1 MTDNH
6 GHDHSGHSHD
16 HHSARD
22 MTDKKL
28 SVAVAINIGL
38 TGAQIAGGIFS
49 GSLALIADA
58 LHNFSDAASLLLAV
72 IARRIAK
79 RKPDSK
85 RTYGYQRTETIAALI
100 NLTSLILIG
109 FWLGTEAI
117 IRFIEPQPVE
127 GWTVIIVAGIALV
140 IDAATALLTWKESKT
155 SQNIR
160 AAFLH
165 NIADAL
171 SSVGV
176 IIGGALILVYGW
188 TIVDP
193 IITLVISGYV
203 MLQAVKEFP
212 AVLNLLLDGAPE
224 SLNPEALVHDMKQ
237 LTGIKGVHHVHVR
250 RLDEQRNALEAHI
263 VIDDLKY
270 MEEIKTSLKAFLA
283 NRYDIAHSTL
293 EFETVDCKSNCS

>member
-1 MTDNH
+1 MSDNH
-6 GHDHSGHSHD
+6 GHNHDGHN
-16 HHSARD
+16 HHQAARD
-22 MTDKKL
+22 MTNTKL
-28 SVAVAINIGL
+28 SVAVVINVGL
-38 TGAQIAGGIFS
+38 TVAQIIGGIFS

-85 RTYGYQRTETIAALI
+85 RTYGYQRVETIAALI

-117 IRFIEPQPVE
+117 IRFIEPEPVE
-127 GWTVIIVAGIALV
+127 GWTVIIVAGIALI
-140 IDAATALLTWKESKT
+140 IDAATAALTWKEPKT

-176 IIGGALILVYGW
+176 MIGGALILLYGW

-193 IITLVISGYV
+193 IITLVISAYV

-212 AVLNLLLDGAPE
+212 AVLNLLMDGTPE
-224 SLNPEALVHDMKQ
+224 GINPEAIIHDMQQ
-237 LTGIKGVHHVHVR
+237 LKGVSSVHHVHMR
-250 RLDEQRNALEAHI
+250 RLDEQRNALEAHV
-263 VIDDLKY
+263 VIADLKS
-270 MEEIKTSLKAFLA
+270 MEEVKASLKTLLI
-283 NRYDIAHSTL
+283 NHNIQHSTI
-293 EFETVDCKSNCS
+293 EFETVDCKENCS

>member
-1 MTDNH
+1 MEDHH
-6 GHDHSGHSHD
+6 GHDHSGHN
-16 HHSARD
+16 HHNVRD

-28 SVAVAINIGL
+28 TMAVIINVGL
-38 TGAQIAGGIFS
+38 TFAQIAGGIFS

-79 RKPDSK
+79 RKPDNK
-85 RTYGYQRTETIAALI
+85 RTYGYQRIETVAALI

-109 FWLGTEAI
+109 FWLGTEAV

-127 GWTVIIVAGIALV
+127 GWTVIIVAGIALI

-176 IIGGALILVYGW
+176 IIGGALILLYGW
-188 TIVDP
+188 TIIDP
-193 IITLVISGYV
+193 IITLVISAYV
-203 MLQAVKEFP
+203 MLQAAKEFP

-224 SLNPEALVHDMKQ
+224 SVNADALIHDMRQ
-237 LTGIKGVHHVHVR
+237 LIGIKGVHHVHVR

-263 VIDDLKY
+263 VIDDLKH
-270 MEEIKTSLKAFLA
+270 MEEVKTSLKAFLA

-293 EFETVDCKSNCS
+293 EFETVDCKGNCS

>member
-1 MTDNH
+1 MTENHH
-6 GHDHSGHSHD
+6 GHDHSGHN
-16 HHSARD
+16 HHNVRD

-28 SVAVAINIGL
+28 TMAVIINVGL
-38 TGAQIAGGIFS
+38 TFAQIAGGIFS

-85 RTYGYQRTETIAALI
+85 RTYGYQRIETVAALI

-109 FWLGTEAI
+109 FWLGTEAV

-127 GWTVIIVAGIALV
+127 GWTVIIVAAIALI

-176 IIGGALILVYGW
+176 IIGGALILLYGW

-193 IITLVISGYV
+193 IITLIISAYV
-203 MLQAVKEFP
+203 MLQAAKEFP
-212 AVLNLLLDGAPE
+212 AVINLLLDGAPE
-224 SLNPEALVHDMKQ
+224 NVNAEILVYEMKQ
-237 LTGIKGVHHVHVR
+237 LAGVKGVHHAHVR

-263 VIDDLKY
+263 VIDDLKH
-270 MEEIKTSLKAFLA
+270 MEQVKTSLKVFLA
-283 NRYDIAHSTL
+283 NRYEISHSTL
-293 EFETVDCKSNCS
+293 EFETVDCEINCS

>member
-1 MTDNH
+1 MNFPNPDYSQGT
-6 GHDHSGHSHD
+6 
-16 HHSARD
+16 ARCAP
-22 MTDKKL
+22 T
-28 SVAVAINIGL
+28 
-38 TGAQIAGGIFS
+38 
-49 GSLALIADA
+49 
-58 LHNFSDAASLLLAV
+58 
-72 IARRIAK
+72 
-79 RKPDSK
+79 
-85 RTYGYQRTETIAALI
+85 
-100 NLTSLILIG
+100 
-109 FWLGTEAI
+109 
-117 IRFIEPQPVE
+117 
-127 GWTVIIVAGIALV
+127 AGIALIV
-140 IDAATALLTWKESKT
+140 DAGTALLTWKESKT

-176 IIGGALILVYGW
+176 IIGGALILIYGW
-188 TIVDP
+188 TIIDP

-224 SLNPEALVHDMKQ
+224 SINADALVHDMKQ
-237 LTGIKGVHHVHVR
+237 LTGIKSVHHVHVR

-270 MEEIKTSLKAFLA
+270 MEQVKTSLKAFLV

-293 EFETVDCKSNCS
+293 EFETVDCKSNCL

>member
-1 MTDNH
+1 MADHH
-6 GHDHSGHSHD
+6 GHDHSGHN
-16 HHSARD
+16 HHHNVSD

-28 SVAVAINIGL
+28 SIAVAINVGL

-58 LHNFSDAASLLLAV
+58 LHNFSDAASLLVAV

-85 RTYGYQRTETIAALI
+85 RTYGYRRTETIAALI

-127 GWTVIIVAGIALV
+127 GWTVIIVAGIALIV
-140 IDAATALLTWKESKT
+140 DAGTALLTWKESKT

-176 IIGGALILVYGW
+176 IIGGALILLYGW
-188 TIVDP
+188 TIIDP
-193 IITLVISGYV
+193 IITLVISAYV

-224 SLNPEALVHDMKQ
+224 SISAEALVHDMKQ

-270 MEEIKTSLKAFLA
+270 MEEVKTSLKAFLV
-283 NRYDIAHSTL
+283 NRYDIAHATL
-293 EFETVDCKSNCS
+293 EFETVDCEGNCS

>member
-1 MTDNH
+1 MADHH
-6 GHDHSGHSHD
+6 GHDHSGHN
-16 HHSARD
+16 HHHNVRD

-28 SVAVAINIGL
+28 SIAVAINIGL

-58 LHNFSDAASLLLAV
+58 LHNFSDAASLLVAV

-85 RTYGYQRTETIAALI
+85 RTYGYRRTETIAALI

-127 GWTVIIVAGIALV
+127 GWTVIIVAGIALIV
-140 IDAATALLTWKESKT
+140 DAGTVLLTWKESKT

-176 IIGGALILVYGW
+176 IIGGALILFYGW
-188 TIVDP
+188 TIIDP
-193 IITLVISGYV
+193 IITLIISGYV

-224 SLNPEALVHDMKQ
+224 SMSADALVHDMKQ
-237 LTGIKGVHHVHVR
+237 LAGIKGVHHVHVR

-263 VIDDLKY
+263 VIDDLKH
-270 MEEIKTSLKAFLA
+270 MEEVKTSLKAFLA
-283 NRYDIAHSTL
+283 NRYEIAHSTL
-293 EFETVDCKSNCS
+293 EFETVDCEGNCS

>member
-1 MTDNH
+1 MTEDHH
-6 GHDHSGHSHD
+6 GHDHSGYN
-16 HHSARD
+16 HHNVRD
-22 MTDKKL
+22 MTDRKL
-28 SVAVAINIGL
+28 SIAIVINMGL
-38 TGAQIAGGIFS
+38 TVAQIAGGVFS

-58 LHNFSDAASLLLAV
+58 LHNFSDAASLLVAV

-100 NLTSLILIG
+100 NLTSLVLIG

-117 IRFIEPQPVE
+117 IRFIDPQPIE
-127 GWTVIIVAGIALV
+127 GWTVIIVAGIALIV
-140 IDAATALLTWKESKT
+140 DAGTALLTWKESKT

-176 IIGGALILVYGW
+176 IIGGALILIYGW
-188 TIVDP
+188 TIIDP

-224 SLNPEALVHDMKQ
+224 GINADALVHDMKQ

-263 VIDDLKY
+263 VIDDVKY
-270 MEEIKTSLKAFLA
+270 MEEVKTSLKAFLA

-293 EFETVDCKSNCS
+293 EFETVDCESNCL